1 MDYNSCLIH
10 DAISK
15 EWLLFQNPIK
25 VYETYEQQNVIQ
37 FLEKI
42 EKETSK
48 GNYAVGFLS
57 FEASPAFD
65 FSLSIQQSNNFPLL
79 WFGIYSMVSIL
90 PRKTNRHERSTESI
104 LWKPSVSKEE
114 YKKNIKKIQNYIQQG
129 DIYQANYTFFLQSK
143 LNIQEIQFFLSNKF
157 IPKLEEY
164 SYSAVISTKNW
175 DIYSASPELL
185 FQKNGNYVISTP
197 MKGTSPRGL
206 WFEQDRKFR
215 DILQNSEKQQ
225 AENLMIVDMVRN
237 DLGKIAK
244 WGTVQVEELFKLKSY
259 PNQWQMISKV
269 SCLSDANLID
279 IFRAMFPP
287 ASITGAPK
295 KRAMEVIQEIEKLPR
310 KIYTGSIGFI
320 TPNNKAQFNV
330 AIRTL
335 VIDKK
340 NKIMEYGTGSGI
352 IWDSKIETEWQ
363 ECFNKTK
370 VLTQTQENF
379 DLIETLLWEPENNFF
394 LLEAHL
400 KRVLNS
406 AAYFSINIS
415 FDNILASLHNAVKN
429 LHIESRIRLIISR
442 KGKIKIISSPIN
454 FLNKIRYVSLSKDVI
469 NSQCQFLYHKTT
481 NRKAYE
487 KALTESNGIDD
498 VIFWNEKDEIT
509 ESSIANI
516 AIKINGKLITP
527 PISCG
532 LLPGVY
538 RASLL
543 TEGNLKEKI
552 ITKNELLKNNHKI
565 YLLNSVRK
573 LWKVHLR
580 V

>member
-1 MDYNSCLIH
+1 
-10 DAISK
+10 
-15 EWLLFQNPIK
+15 
-25 VYETYEQQNVIQ
+25 
-37 FLEKI
+37 
-42 EKETSK
+42 
-48 GNYAVGFLS
+48 
-57 FEASPAFD
+57 
-65 FSLSIQQSNNFPLL
+65 
-79 WFGIYSMVSIL
+79 
-90 PRKTNRHERSTESI
+90 
-104 LWKPSVSKEE
+104 
-114 YKKNIKKIQNYIQQG
+114 
-129 DIYQANYTFFLQSK
+129 
-143 LNIQEIQFFLSNKF
+143 
-157 IPKLEEY
+157 
-164 SYSAVISTKNW
+164 
-175 DIYSASPELL
+175 
-185 FQKNGNYVISTP
+185 

-244 WGTVQVEELFKLKSY
+244 WGTVQVEELFKIKSY

-269 SCLSDANLID
+269 SCRSDANLID

-320 TPNNKAQFNV
+320 TPDNKAQFNV

-379 DLIETLLWEPENNFF
+379 DLIETLLWEPQNDFF

-429 LHIESRIRLIISR
+429 LHIESKIRLIISR

-481 NRKAYE
+481 NRK
-487 KALTESNGIDD
+487 
-498 VIFWNEKDEIT
+498 
-509 ESSIANI
+509 
-516 AIKINGKLITP
+516 
-527 PISCG
+527 
-532 LLPGVY
+532 
-538 RASLL
+538 SL
-543 TEGNLKEKI
+543 
-552 ITKNELLKNNHKI
+552 
-565 YLLNSVRK
+565 
-573 LWKVHLR
+573 
-580 V
+580 